1 MPNVEK
7 NARIKATLLATKERR
22 KTQKCFVFSTKIDY
36 RKLNKLQKEQIRML
50 FVEAKWVYNDIINH
64 LESDKLSSWNDKK
77 KSVVVK
83 QKDGSFV
90 EKPLIYFK
98 SAMMQGMKSMV
109 GDSLNSLAEK
119 RKKGYKVGKLKFKSS
134 FSSIPLKQFGNTH
147 RIKSLSEVG
156 IVGISG
162 NFRVHGLEQFADN
175 PNAEV
180 ANAKLLKKPD
190 GYYIHWTVYI
200 FKDKLPVI
208 QRSDE
213 VIGIDFGCGTS
224 FTFSDGHKED
234 FKLKE
239 PECLK
244 KLQKSLAHK
253 RKTETNKKH
262 SNQYKS
268 VKKKLERAY
277 QHLANIKNDKANNLC
292 HKLVS
297 YKQVVIQD
305 ENLRGWHKGGHGKA
319 VQHSILGRV
328 KKKLK
333 IMDNVHV
340 LSRFAP
346 TTKLCFHCGT
356 KHDEIKL
363 RDRVFRC
370 DCGVCMD
377 RDIHAAQCMVW
388 MYLNNYQIPTEHR
401 NTMQVENKTSGK
413 YSSRSDKK
421 KTKSCSSKLEAHRL
435 KAVGSSRMS
444 EMPSYS
450 IQDQGSIVVEE
461 DFTK

>member
-1 MPNVEK
+1 MSNVEK
-7 NARIKATLLATKERR
+7 NAKIKATRLATKKRR
-22 KTQKCFVFSTKIDY
+22 ETQKCFIFSTKIDY
-36 RKLNKLQKEQIRML
+36 RKLNKLQKEQLQML

-64 LESDKLSSWNDKK
+64 LQNNELSSWDDKK
-77 KSVVVK
+77 KSVMVK

-90 EKPLIYFK
+90 DKPLCYIK
-98 SAMMQGMKSMV
+98 ASHMQAMRDKV
-109 GDSLNSLAEK
+109 RDSLNSLSAK
-119 RKKGYKVGKLKFKSS
+119 KKKGYKVGRLKFKTSYN
-134 FSSIPLKQFGNTH
+134 SIPLRQFGTTH
-147 RIKSLSEVG
+147 RIKSLGKVG
-156 IVGISG
+156 ITGITG

-175 PNAEV
+175 PNAEI

-190 GYYIHWTVYI
+190 GYYIHWMVYI
-200 FKDKLPVI
+200 AKNKLPVI
-208 QRSDE
+208 KKNDE

-244 KLQKSLAHK
+244 KLQKSLARK
-253 RKTETNKKH
+253 RKTETGKKH

-268 VKKKLERAY
+268 VQRKLERAY
-277 QHLANIKNDKANNLC
+277 QHLANIKNDKANKLC
-292 HKLVS
+292 HKLMS

-333 IMDNVHV
+333 TMDNVHI

-346 TTKLCFHCGT
+346 TTKLCFHCGEV
-356 KHDEIKL
+356 HNEIKL

-388 MYLNNYQIPTEHR
+388 MYLNDFQIPTEHR

-413 YSSRSDKK
+413 YSSKK
-421 KTKSCSSKLEAHRL
+421 KTKYRSLKLEAHSPL
-435 KAVGSSRMS
+435 GN
-444 EMPSYS
+444 
-450 IQDQGSIVVEE
+450 G
-461 DFTK
+461 

>member
-1 MPNVEK
+1 MSKEK
-7 NARIKATLLATKERR
+7 NAQIKATLLATKERR

-36 RKLNKLQKEQIRML
+36 RKLNKLQKEQLQML

-64 LESDKLSSWNDKK
+64 LQDNELSTWDDKK
-77 KSVVVK
+77 KSVRVK

-90 EKPLIYFK
+90 DKPLLYFK
-98 SAMMQGMKSMV
+98 ASMMQGMKSRV
-109 GDSLNSLAEK
+109 GDSLNSLKEK
-119 RKKGYKVGKLKFKSS
+119 KKKGYKVGKFRFKSS
-134 FSSIPLKQFGNTH
+134 CNSIPLKQFGNTH
-147 RIKSLSEVG
+147 RIKSLSKVG
-156 IVGISG
+156 VTGITG
-162 NFRVHGLEQFADN
+162 NFRVRGLEQFADN
-175 PNAEV
+175 PNAEI
-180 ANAKLLKKPD
+180 ANAKLLEKPD

-200 FKDKLPVI
+200 FKNKLPVI
-208 QRSDE
+208 QRNGE

-224 FTFSDGHKED
+224 FTFSDGYKED

-244 KLQKSLAHK
+244 KLQKSLARK

-268 VKKKLERAY
+268 VQKKLEREY
-277 QHLANIKNDKANNLC
+277 QHLANIKNDKANKLC

-297 YKQVVIQD
+297 YKQVIIQD
-305 ENLRGWHKGGHGKA
+305 ENLRGWHKGGHGKS

-346 TTKLCFHCGT
+346 TTKLCFHCGEV
-356 KHDEIKL
+356 HREIKL
-363 RDRVFRC
+363 WNRVFQC

-388 MYLNNYQIPTEHR
+388 MYLNNFQIPTEHR
-401 NTMQVENKTSGK
+401 NKMQVENKTSGK
-413 YSSRSDKK
+413 YSSKK
-421 KTKSCSSKLEAHRL
+421 KAKSRSLKLEAHRL
-435 KAVGSSRMS
+435 
-444 EMPSYS
+444 
-450 IQDQGSIVVEE
+450 
-461 DFTK
+461 

>member
-1 MPNVEK
+1 M
-7 NARIKATLLATKERR
+7 
-22 KTQKCFVFSTKIDY
+22 
-36 RKLNKLQKEQIRML
+36 
-50 FVEAKWVYNDIINH
+50 
-64 LESDKLSSWNDKK
+64 
-77 KSVVVK
+77 VK

-90 EKPLIYFK
+90 EKPLCYIK
-98 SAMMQGMKSMV
+98 ASMMQALHDKV
-109 GDSLNSLAEK
+109 GDDMSSLSAKK
-119 RKKGYKVGKLKFKSS
+119 RKGYKVGRLKFKTSYN
-134 FSSIPLKQFGNTH
+134 SIPLRQFGNTH
-147 RIKSLSEVG
+147 RIKSLSKVG
-156 IVGISG
+156 VTGITG
-162 NFRVHGLEQFADN
+162 NFRVHGLGQFADN
-175 PNAEV
+175 PNAEI

-208 QRSDE
+208 QKNNE

-244 KLQKSLAHK
+244 KLQKSLSRKK
-253 RKTETNKKH
+253 RYETNKKH

-268 VKKKLERAY
+268 TKKKLEREY
-277 QHLANIKNDKANNLC
+277 QHLANIKNDKANKLC
-292 HKLVS
+292 PKLVS

-328 KKKLK
+328 KAKLK
-333 IMDNVHV
+333 TMENVTV

-346 TTKLCFHCGT
+346 TTKLCFHCGEL
-356 KHDEIKL
+356 HSEIKL
-363 RDRVFRC
+363 WDRVFRC

-388 MYLNNYQIPTEHR
+388 MYLNDFQIPTEHR
-401 NTMQVENKTSGK
+401 NTMRTENKTSGK
-413 YSSRSDKK
+413 YSSRSDKRN
-421 KTKSCSSKLEAHRL
+421 TKSCSLKFEAHPL
-435 KAVGSSRMS
+435 
-444 EMPSYS
+444 
-450 IQDQGSIVVEE
+450 
-461 DFTK
+461 

>member
-1 MPNVEK
+1 MSKEK
-7 NARIKATLLATKERR
+7 NAQIKAPLLATKERR
-22 KTQKCFVFSTKIDY
+22 KTQKCFVFSTKINF
-36 RKLNKLQKEQIRML
+36 RKLNRPQKEQLQML

-64 LESDKLSSWNDKK
+64 LQDHELRTWNDKK
-77 KSVVVK
+77 KSVMVK

-90 EKPLIYFK
+90 EKPLCYIK
-98 SAMMQGMKSMV
+98 ASHIQAMRDEV
-109 GDSLNSLAEK
+109 RDSLNALAEK
-119 RKKGYKVGKLKFKSS
+119 KKKGYKVGKLKFKSS
-134 FSSIPLKQFGNTH
+134 CNSIPLRQFGNTH
-147 RIKSLSEVG
+147 RIKSLIKVG
-156 IVGISG
+156 ITGISS
-162 NFRVHGLEQFADN
+162 NFRVHGLEQFVDN
-175 PNAEV
+175 PNAEI
-180 ANAKLLKKPD
+180 ANARLLKKPD

-200 FKDKLPVI
+200 DKNKLPVI

-234 FKLKE
+234 FKLRE

-244 KLQKSLAHK
+244 KLQKSLARK
-253 RKTETNKKH
+253 RKTEKDKKH

-268 VKKKLERAY
+268 VQRKLERSY
-277 QHLANIKNDKANNLC
+277 QHLANIKNDKANKLC

-319 VQHSILGRV
+319 VPHSILGRV

-333 IMDNVHV
+333 TMDNVTV

-346 TTKLCFHCGT
+346 TTKLCFHCGEV
-356 KHDEIKL
+356 HNEIKVW
-363 RDRVFRC
+363 DRVFRC

-388 MYLNNYQIPTEHR
+388 MYLNDFQIPTEHR
-401 NTMQVENKTSGK
+401 NTIQAENKTSGK

-421 KTKSCSSKLEAHRL
+421 KSKSRSLKLEAHPL
-435 KAVGSSRMS
+435 
-444 EMPSYS
+444 
-450 IQDQGSIVVEE
+450 
-461 DFTK
+461 

>member
-1 MPNVEK
+1 MSKEK
-7 NARIKATLLATKERR
+7 NAQIKATRLATKERR
-22 KTQKCFVFSTKIDY
+22 KTQKCFVFSTKINY
-36 RKLNKLQKEQIRML
+36 RKLNKLQKEQLRML
-50 FVEAKWVYNDIINH
+50 FVEAKWVYNDIISH
-64 LESDKLSSWNDKK
+64 LQDNELSSWNDKK
-77 KSVVVK
+77 KSVIVK

-90 EKPLIYFK
+90 EKPLCYIK
-98 SAMMQGMKSMV
+98 ASHIQAMRDEV
-109 GDSLNSLAEK
+109 RDSLNALAEK
-119 RKKGYKVGKLKFKSS
+119 KKKGYKVGKLKFKSS
-134 FSSIPLKQFGNTH
+134 CNSIPLRQFGNTH
-147 RIKSLSEVG
+147 RIKSLIKVG
-156 IVGISG
+156 ITGISS
-162 NFRVHGLEQFADN
+162 NFRVHGLEQFVDN
-175 PNAEV
+175 PNAEI
-180 ANAKLLKKPD
+180 ANARLLKKPD

-200 FKDKLPVI
+200 DKNKLPVI

-234 FKLKE
+234 FKLRE

-244 KLQKSLAHK
+244 KLQKSLARK
-253 RKTETNKKH
+253 RKTEKDKKH

-268 VKKKLERAY
+268 VQRKLERSY
-277 QHLANIKNDKANNLC
+277 QHLANIKNDKANKLC

-319 VQHSILGRV
+319 VPHSILGRV

-333 IMDNVHV
+333 TMDNVTV

-346 TTKLCFHCGT
+346 TTKLCFHCGEV
-356 KHDEIKL
+356 HNEIKVW
-363 RDRVFRC
+363 DRVFRC

-388 MYLNNYQIPTEHR
+388 MYLNDFQIPTEHR
-401 NTMQVENKTSGK
+401 NTIQAENKTSGK

-421 KTKSCSSKLEAHRL
+421 KSKSRSLKLEAHPL
-435 KAVGSSRMS
+435 
-444 EMPSYS
+444 
-450 IQDQGSIVVEE
+450 
-461 DFTK
+461 

>member
-1 MPNVEK
+1 MSTEK

-22 KTQKCFVFSTKIDY
+22 KTQKCFVFSTKINH
-36 RKLNKLQKEQIRML
+36 RKLNKRQKEQIQML

-64 LESDKLSSWNDKK
+64 LQDNELSTWDDKK
-77 KSVVVK
+77 KSVMVK
-83 QKDGSFV
+83 QNDGSFV
-90 EKPLIYFK
+90 EKPLLYFK
-98 SAMMQGMKSMV
+98 SAMMQGMKSLV

-119 RKKGYKVGKLKFKSS
+119 KKKGYKVGKLKFKSS
-134 FSSIPLKQFGNTH
+134 CNSIPLKQFGHTH
-147 RIKSLSEVG
+147 RIKSLIKVG
-156 IVGISG
+156 ITGISG
-162 NFRVHGLEQFADN
+162 NLRVHGLEQFVDN
-175 PNAEV
+175 PNAEI

-190 GYYIHWTVYI
+190 GYYIHWTIYI
-200 FKDKLPVI
+200 DKNKLPVI

-244 KLQKSLAHK
+244 KLQKSLARK
-253 RKTETNKKH
+253 RKTGTNKKH

-268 VKKKLERAY
+268 VQRKLERAY
-277 QHLANIKNDKANNLC
+277 QHLANIKNDKAN
-292 HKLVS
+292 KLFRKLMS

-319 VQHSILGRV
+319 VQHPILGRV

-333 IMDNVHV
+333 TMDNVTV

-346 TTKLCFHCGT
+346 TTKFCFHCGEV
-356 KHDEIKL
+356 HSEIKL
-363 RDRVFRC
+363 WDRVFRC

-388 MYLNNYQIPTEHR
+388 MYLNDFQIPTEHR
-401 NTMQVENKTSGK
+401 NTMQVENKSSGK
-413 YSSRSDKK
+413 YSVVKK
-421 KTKSCSSKLEAHRL
+421 KTKSCSLKFEAHPL
-435 KAVGSSRMS
+435 
-444 EMPSYS
+444 
-450 IQDQGSIVVEE
+450 
-461 DFTK
+461 

>member
-1 MPNVEK
+1 MSNAEK
-7 NARIKATLLATKERR
+7 NAKIKATRLATKKRR
-22 KTQKCFVFSTKIDY
+22 ETQKCFVFSTKINY
-36 RKLNKLQKEQIRML
+36 QKLNKLQKEQLQKL
-50 FVEAKWVYNDIINH
+50 FVEGKWVYNDIINH
-64 LESDKLSSWNDKK
+64 LQDNELSTWNDKK
-77 KSVVVK
+77 TSVMVK
-83 QKDGSFV
+83 KKDESFV
-90 EKPLIYFK
+90 EKPLLYFK
-98 SAMMQGMKSMV
+98 SAMMQGMKSKV
-109 GDSLNSLAEK
+109 GDDLSSLKEK
-119 RKKGYKVGKLKFKSS
+119 KKKGYKVGKLKFKSS
-134 FSSIPLKQFGNTH
+134 CNSIPLRQFGNTH
-147 RIKSLSEVG
+147 RITSLTKVG
-156 IVGISG
+156 IVGIKG
-162 NFRVHGLEQFADN
+162 NFRVHGLKQFADN

-208 QRSDE
+208 QKNDE

-244 KLQKSLAHK
+244 KLQRSLARK
-253 RKTETNKKH
+253 RRYETEKKH

-268 VKKKLERAY
+268 VQRKLERAY
-277 QHLANIKNDKANNLC
+277 QHTANIKNDKANKLC
-292 HKLVS
+292 HRLQT

-305 ENLRGWHKGGHGKA
+305 ENLCGWHKGGHGKA

-333 IMDNVHV
+333 TMSNVHV

-346 TTKLCFHCGT
+346 TTKLCFHCGK

-363 RDRVFRC
+363 RDRVFCC
-370 DCGVCMD
+370 DCGVCCD

-388 MYLNNYQIPTEHR
+388 MYLNDFQIPTEHR
-401 NTMQVENKTSGK
+401 NTMQVENKTSDK
-413 YSSRSDKK
+413 YSSRSGKK
-421 KTKSCSSKLEAHRL
+421 KAKSCSLKLEAQSPL
-435 KAVGSSRMS
+435 G
-444 EMPSYS
+444 
-450 IQDQGSIVVEE
+450 DG
-461 DFTK
+461 

>member
-1 MPNVEK
+1 MFNVEK
-7 NARIKATLLATKERR
+7 NAKIKATRLATKKRR
-22 KTQKCFVFSTKIDY
+22 ETQKCFVFSTKIDY
-36 RKLNKLQKEQIRML
+36 RKLNKLQKEQLQML

-64 LESDKLSSWNDKK
+64 LQDNELSSWNDKK
-77 KSVVVK
+77 KVVMVK

-90 EKPLIYFK
+90 DKPLCYIK
-98 SAMMQGMKSMV
+98 ASHMQGMKSLV
-109 GDSLNSLAEK
+109 GDSLNALAEK
-119 RKKGYKVGKLKFKSS
+119 KKKGYKVGKLKFKSS
-134 FSSIPLKQFGNTH
+134 FSSIPLKQFGKTH
-147 RIKSLSEVG
+147 RIKSLSKVG
-156 IVGISG
+156 ITGISG
-162 NFRVHGLEQFADN
+162 NFRVHGLEQFVDN
-175 PNAEV
+175 PNAEI

-200 FKDKLPVI
+200 FKNKLPVI

-244 KLQKSLAHK
+244 KLQKSLARKK
-253 RKTETNKKH
+253 RYETGKKH

-268 VKKKLERAY
+268 IQRKLERAY
-277 QHLANIKNDKANNLC
+277 QHLTNIKNDKANKLC
-292 HKLVS
+292 HKLQT

-328 KKKLK
+328 KAKLK
-333 IMDNVHV
+333 TMDNVHI

-346 TTKLCFHCGT
+346 TTKLCFHCGEV
-356 KHDEIKL
+356 HNEIKVW
-363 RDRVFRC
+363 DRVFRC
-370 DCGVCMD
+370 DCGVCVD

-388 MYLNNYQIPTEHR
+388 MYLNDFQIPTEHR
-401 NTMQVENKTSGK
+401 NTMRAENETSGK

-421 KTKSCSSKLEAHRL
+421 NTKPCSSKLEAHRL
-435 KAVGSSRMS
+435 
-444 EMPSYS
+444 
-450 IQDQGSIVVEE
+450 
-461 DFTK
+461 

>member
-1 MPNVEK
+1 MSKEK
-7 NARIKATLLATKERR
+7 NAQIKATLLATKERR

-36 RKLNKLQKEQIRML
+36 RKLNKSQKEQLQML
-50 FVEAKWVYNDIINH
+50 FVEAKWVYNDIIKH
-64 LESDKLSSWNDKK
+64 LQDNELSSWDDKK
-77 KSVVVK
+77 KSVMVK

-98 SAMMQGMKSMV
+98 SAMMQGMKSLV
-109 GDSLNSLAEK
+109 GGSLNSLAEK
-119 RKKGYKVGKLKFKSS
+119 KRKGYKVGKLKFKSS
-134 FSSIPLKQFGNTH
+134 CSSIPLKQFGNTH
-147 RIKSLSEVG
+147 RIKSLNKAG
-156 IVGISG
+156 IVGIKG
-162 NFRVHGLEQFADN
+162 TFRVHGLEQFADN
-175 PNAEV
+175 PNAEI

-200 FKDKLPVI
+200 ARNKLPVI
-208 QRSDE
+208 QRSEE

-244 KLQKSLAHK
+244 KLQKSLARK
-253 RKTETNKKH
+253 RKTETNKKY

-277 QHLANIKNDKANNLC
+277 QHLANIKNDKANKLC

-297 YKQVVIQD
+297 YKQIVIQD

-333 IMDNVHV
+333 IMENVTV

-346 TTKLCFHCGT
+346 TTKLCFHCGEV
-356 KHDEIKL
+356 HNEIKL

-388 MYLNNYQIPTEHR
+388 MYLNNFQIPTEHR
-401 NTMQVENKTSGK
+401 NTMRTENKTSGK
-413 YSSRSDKK
+413 YSVVEKK
-421 KTKSCSSKLEAHRL
+421 AKSCSMKFEAH
-435 KAVGSSRMS
+435 GH
-444 EMPSYS
+444 
-450 IQDQGSIVVEE
+450 
-461 DFTK
+461 

>member
-1 MPNVEK
+1 MSNVEK
-7 NARIKATLLATKERR
+7 NTKIKATLLATKKRR
-22 KTQKCFVFSTKIDY
+22 ETQKCFIFSTKIDY
-36 RKLNKLQKEQIRML
+36 RKLNRLQKEQLRML

-64 LESDKLSSWNDKK
+64 MQDNELSTWNDKK
-77 KSVVVK
+77 KSVMVK

-90 EKPLIYFK
+90 EKPLCYIK
-98 SAMMQGMKSMV
+98 ASMMQALHDKV
-109 GDSLNSLAEK
+109 GDDMSSLSAKK
-119 RKKGYKVGKLKFKSS
+119 RKGYKVGRLKFKTSYN
-134 FSSIPLKQFGNTH
+134 SIPLRQFGNTH
-147 RIKSLSEVG
+147 RIKSLSKVG
-156 IVGISG
+156 VTGITG

-175 PNAEV
+175 PNAEI

-200 FKDKLPVI
+200 FKDTLPVI
-208 QRSDE
+208 QKNNE

-244 KLQKSLAHK
+244 KLQKSLSRKK
-253 RKTETNKKH
+253 RYETNKKH
-262 SNQYKS
+262 SNRYRS
-268 VKKKLERAY
+268 VQKKLERAY
-277 QHLANIKNDKANNLC
+277 QHMANIKNDKANKLC

-328 KKKLK
+328 KAKLK
-333 IMDNVHV
+333 AMDNVHV
-340 LSRFAP
+340 LSRFSP
-346 TTKLCFHCGT
+346 TTKLCFHCGEV
-356 KHDEIKL
+356 HNEIKVW
-363 RDRVFRC
+363 DRVFRC

-388 MYLNNYQIPTEHR
+388 MYLNNYQIPMERR
-401 NTMQVENKTSGK
+401 NTMQAENKTSGK
-413 YSSRSDKK
+413 YSTKKKAKSRSL
-421 KTKSCSSKLEAHRL
+421 KLEAH
-435 KAVGSSRMS
+435 MS
-444 EMPSYS
+444 L
-450 IQDQGSIVVEE
+450 DNG
-461 DFTK
+461 

>member
-1 MPNVEK
+1 MLIAEYQSRSKEK
-7 NARIKATLLATKERR
+7 NAQIKATRLATKERR

-36 RKLNKLQKEQIRML
+36 RKLNKLQKEQLQML
-50 FVEAKWVYNDIINH
+50 FIEAKWVYNDILNH
-64 LESDKLSSWNDKK
+64 LQNNELSTWNDKK
-77 KSVVVK
+77 TSVMVK

-90 EKPLIYFK
+90 EKPLLYIK
-98 SAMMQGMKSMV
+98 SAMMQGMKSKV
-109 GDSLNSLAEK
+109 GDDLSSLSAK
-119 RKKGYKVGKLKFKSS
+119 KKKGYKVGRLKFKSS
-134 FSSIPLKQFGNTH
+134 CNSVTLRQFGNTH
-147 RIKSLSEVG
+147 RIKSLSKVG
-156 IVGISG
+156 VTGITG

-175 PNAEV
+175 SNAEV

-190 GYYIHWTVYI
+190 GYYIHWTVYV
-200 FKDKLPVI
+200 FKDKLPTI
-208 QRSDE
+208 QRNNE

-244 KLQKSLAHK
+244 KLQKNLSRK

-268 VKKKLERAY
+268 VQRKLERAY
-277 QHLANIKNDKANNLC
+277 QHLANIKNDKAN
-292 HKLVS
+292 KLFHRLQT

-333 IMDNVHV
+333 TMENVTV

-356 KHDEIKL
+356 KHGEIKVW
-363 RDRVFRC
+363 DRVFKC
-370 DCGVCMD
+370 DCGVCCD

-388 MYLNNYQIPTEHR
+388 MSLNDFQIPMERR
-401 NTMQVENKTSGK
+401 NSMQ
-413 YSSRSDKK
+413 
-421 KTKSCSSKLEAHRL
+421 A
-435 KAVGSSRMS
+435 
-444 EMPSYS
+444 
-450 IQDQGSIVVEE
+450 
-461 DFTK
+461 

>member
-1 MPNVEK
+1 MSNVEK
-7 NARIKATLLATKERR
+7 NTKIKATLLATKKRR
-22 KTQKCFVFSTKIDY
+22 ETQKCFIFSTKIDY
-36 RKLNKLQKEQIRML
+36 RKLNRLQKEQLRML

-64 LESDKLSSWNDKK
+64 MQDNELSTWNDKK
-77 KSVVVK
+77 KSVMVK

-90 EKPLIYFK
+90 EKPLCYIK
-98 SAMMQGMKSMV
+98 ASMMQALHDKV
-109 GDSLNSLAEK
+109 GDDMSSLSAKK
-119 RKKGYKVGKLKFKSS
+119 RKGYKVGRLKFKTSYN
-134 FSSIPLKQFGNTH
+134 SIPLRQFGNTH
-147 RIKSLSEVG
+147 RIKSLSKVG
-156 IVGISG
+156 VTGITG

-175 PNAEV
+175 PNAEI

-208 QRSDE
+208 QKNNE

-244 KLQKSLAHK
+244 KLQKSLSRKK
-253 RKTETNKKH
+253 RYETNKKH
-262 SNQYKS
+262 SNRYRS
-268 VKKKLERAY
+268 VQKKLERAY
-277 QHLANIKNDKANNLC
+277 QHMANIKNDKANKLC

-328 KKKLK
+328 KAKLK
-333 IMDNVHV
+333 AMDNVHV

-346 TTKLCFHCGT
+346 TTKLCFNCGT

-388 MYLNNYQIPTEHR
+388 MYLNNYQIPMERR
-401 NTMQVENKTSGK
+401 NTMQAENKTSGK
-413 YSSRSDKK
+413 YSTKKKAKSRSL
-421 KTKSCSSKLEAHRL
+421 KLEAH
-435 KAVGSSRMS
+435 MS
-444 EMPSYS
+444 L
-450 IQDQGSIVVEE
+450 DNG
-461 DFTK
+461 

>member
-1 MPNVEK
+1 MSNVEK
-7 NARIKATLLATKERR
+7 NEQIKTTLLATKERR

-36 RKLNKLQKEQIRML
+36 RKLNKRQKEQLQML

-64 LESDKLSSWNDKK
+64 LQDHELSTWDYKK
-77 KSVVVK
+77 KSVMVK
-83 QKDGSFV
+83 QRDGSFV
-90 EKPLIYFK
+90 EKPLLYFK
-98 SAMMQGMKSMV
+98 SAMMQGMKPLI
-109 GDSLNSLAEK
+109 GDSMKSLAEK

-134 FSSIPLKQFGNTH
+134 CSSIPLKQFGKTH
-147 RIKSLSEVG
+147 RIKSLIKVG
-156 IVGISG
+156 ITGISG
-162 NFRVHGLEQFADN
+162 NLRVHGLEQFVDN
-175 PNAEV
+175 PNAEI

-200 FKDKLPVI
+200 DKNKLPVI
-208 QRSDE
+208 QRSDDA
-213 VIGIDFGCGTS
+213 IGIDSGCGIS

-244 KLQKSLAHK
+244 KLQKSLARK
-253 RKTETNKKH
+253 RKTETGKKH

-268 VKKKLERAY
+268 VQRKLECAY
-277 QHLANIKNDKANNLC
+277 QHLENIKNDKANKLC
-292 HKLVS
+292 HRLQT

-333 IMDNVHV
+333 TMDNVTV

-346 TTKLCFHCGT
+346 TTKLCFHCGEL
-356 KHDEIKL
+356 HNEI
-363 RDRVFRC
+363 RVWDRVFRC

-388 MYLNNYQIPTEHR
+388 MYLNDFQIPTEHR
-401 NTMQVENKTSGK
+401 NTMRAENKTSGK

-421 KTKSCSSKLEAHRL
+421 KTKSCSLKFEAHPL
-435 KAVGSSRMS
+435 
-444 EMPSYS
+444 
-450 IQDQGSIVVEE
+450 
-461 DFTK
+461 